1 MAPETAVAMVQKI
14 TDGDYADDAEASGI
28 VEALDRALPVPA
40 DM

>member
-28 VEALDRALPVPA
+28 LEALDRALA
-40 DM
+40 

>member
-28 VEALDRALPVPA
+28 LEALTGPLPVPV

>member
-14 TDGDYADDAEASGI
+14 TNRDYADDAEAGGI
-28 VEALDRALPVPA
+28 LEALDVPLPVPA